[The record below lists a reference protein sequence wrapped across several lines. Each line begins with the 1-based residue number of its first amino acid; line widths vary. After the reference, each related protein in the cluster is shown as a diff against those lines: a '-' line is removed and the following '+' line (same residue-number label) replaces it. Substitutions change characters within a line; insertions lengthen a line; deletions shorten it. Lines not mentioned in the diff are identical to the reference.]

1 MSTSPAEKPT
11 PGVVTFTAQGN
22 RALDRLAAGLVDA
35 CDGSPASIAD
45 VLERV
50 LSADIAELADA
61 LSETTRSPTASQ
73 AHATRADHEI
83 SETGPRPRAQTRQL
97 AGDSREERPPIA
109 ARCGRRRRRAW
120 DVDTGCRRRDI

>member
-1 MSTSPAEKPT
+1 MSTSPAEKPA

-61 LSETTRSPTASQ
+61 LRETTRSPTASQ

-83 SETGPRPRAQTRQL
+83 SETGPSPETPDQTASRRL
-97 AGDSREERPPIA
+97 ARGEASDRSSMAPPA
-109 ARCGRRRRRAW
+109 PPSVGR
-120 DVDTGCRRRDI
+120 

>member
-1 MSTSPAEKPT
+1 MSTSPAENPT

-22 RALDRLAAGLVDA
+22 RALDRLAAGLVDD

-61 LSETTRSPTASQ
+61 LSETTLSPTAAQ

-83 SETGPRPRAQTRQL
+83 SETGPSPESPDQ
-97 AGDSREERPPIA
+97 A
-109 ARCGRRRRRAW
+109 ARRRLARGEDPDRSSVSPPAPPSVGR
-120 DVDTGCRRRDI
+120 

>member
-11 PGVVTFTAQGN
+11 PGVVTFTAQGD

-61 LSETTRSPTASQ
+61 LSDTTRPPTAAQ

-83 SETGPRPRAQTRQL
+83 SETGPPSESPDQ
-97 AGDSREERPPIA
+97 A
-109 ARCGRRRRRAW
+109 ARRRLARGEASDRSSMWPPPAPPSVGR
-120 DVDTGCRRRDI
+120 